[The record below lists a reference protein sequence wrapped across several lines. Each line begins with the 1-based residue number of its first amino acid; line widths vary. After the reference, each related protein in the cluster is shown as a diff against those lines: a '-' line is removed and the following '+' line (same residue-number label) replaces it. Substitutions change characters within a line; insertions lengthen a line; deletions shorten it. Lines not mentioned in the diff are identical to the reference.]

1 MAPRAKT
8 DCEKCSGAV
17 MCVIAVPLLG
27 VAAIFYAVTWPIH
40 GGIPLLL
47 NKIKKK
53 KSKVVKTKT
62 TV

>member
-1 MAPRAKT
+1 
-8 DCEKCSGAV
+8 
-17 MCVIAVPLLG
+17 MCVIAVPIVG
-27 VAAIFYAVTWPIH
+27 AVAILYAVTWPIH

>member
-8 DCEKCSGAV
+8 DCKKCSGAV
-17 MCVIAVPLLG
+17 MCVIVVPLLG
-27 VAAIFYAVTWPIH
+27 VAVIFYAVTWPIH

-53 KSKVVKTKT
+53 EI
-62 TV
+62 